1 MPEKRVLV
9 AYASKNGSTAEIAE
23 AIGRELRLMGVDEH
37 VLPVEQVEDVIPY
50 DAVILGSAVY
60 AWSWEKNAVKF
71 AEENAEVLRKKPVWL
86 FSSGP
91 LDWSAAEG
99 DVRPVRSARKI
110 ATLVGARGHITFGG
124 KLPAETKGFLA
135 KYAKKEASRGDF
147 RDFNQIRQWTDGVGK
162 IVIKLPSRTVVAAA

>member
-23 AIGRELRLMGVDEH
+23 AIGRELRLMGMDEH
-37 VLPVEQVEDVIPY
+37 VLPVEQVEDVVPY

-60 AWSWEKNAVKF
+60 AWSWEKKAIRF
-71 AEENAEVLRKKPVWL
+71 AQENAEILRKKPVWL

-99 DVRPVRSARKI
+99 ETRPVRSARKVASLI
-110 ATLVGARGHITFGG
+110 AARTHITFGG
-124 KLPAETKGFLA
+124 KLPADTKGHLA

-147 RDFNQIRQWTDGVGK
+147 RDFNQIRQWTDEVGK
-162 IVIKLPSRTVVAAA
+162 VISRLPAKAAVAAI